1 MAVGLY
7 VTEVSRSR
15 VWSVHVTS
23 QNRDCQ
29 QRIRSNSFALFNNQ
43 CSNIILI
50 RLKIFCQ
57 CVFTTGENTRIGVQ
71 TLWLWLN
78 FKQLSHSFC
87 AFMKAR
93 CCSDHKN
100 RLEPEAELEKS
111 TVTLQ
116 SLRWEPVKLLK
127 PLIFTQEEREWAQG
141 DSQTPTLI
149 WSQIY
154 HSAAV
159 THSNT
164 LPLSP
169 SLSHTH
175 THKRFHHVRKWRL
188 GTVLWWQPWRII
200 WRLNFFSWL
209 LREYY

>member
-57 CVFTTGENTRIGVQ
+57 CVFTTGENTWIGVQ

-116 SLRWEPVKLLK
+116 SLRWEPVKLWK

-141 DSQTPTLI
+141 DRNPHSDLISDLSFSSCHTLKYTAFESQ
-149 WSQIY
+149 S
-154 HSAAV
+154 V
-159 THSNT
+159 TR
-164 LPLSP
+164 
-169 SLSHTH
+169 

-188 GTVLWWQPWRII
+188 GTVLWWQPWR
-200 WRLNFFSWL
+200 LNFFSWL